1 MTDPILADIFRL
13 SKELLEA
20 AKSNDVTI
28 GVVESC
34 TGGLLGAA
42 ITAMPGS
49 SSVFQGGFLTYSN
62 TLKQKLVGVSADTL
76 RAYGAVSE
84 ETAREMAAGARERL
98 GVDLAISITGVA
110 GPGGGSPE
118 KPVGTVC
125 FGLASKSGVT
135 TETALFADLSR
146 NRVRDYAVMHAMKM
160 LMRSAGRKEDASR
173 GQAL

>member
-13 SKELLEA
+13 SKALLETA
-20 AKSNDVTI
+20 SEKGVTI

-62 TLKQKLVGVSADTL
+62 TLKQKLVGVSAATL
-76 RAYGAVSE
+76 RAHGAVSE
-84 ETAREMAAGARERL
+84 ETAHEMAVGARERL
-98 GVDLAISITGVA
+98 GVDLVISITGVA
-110 GPGGGSPE
+110 GPGGGSPD

-125 FGLASKSGVT
+125 FGLASKNGVA
-135 TETALFADLSR
+135 TETQLFADLSL
-146 NRVRDYAVMHAMKM
+146 NRVRDYAVMHAMTQ
-160 LMRSAGRKEDASR
+160 LTEAAA
-173 GQAL
+173 QT

>member
-13 SKELLEA
+13 SKDLLDA
-20 AKSNDVTI
+20 AKDKGLTI

-62 TLKQKLVGVSADTL
+62 TLKQRLVGVSADTL
-76 RAYGAVSE
+76 RSHGAVSE
-84 ETAREMAAGARERL
+84 ETAYEMAVGGRDRL
-98 GVDLAISITGVA
+98 GVDLVISITGIA
-110 GPGGGSPE
+110 GPGGGSDD

-125 FGLASKSGVT
+125 FGLASVSGVT
-135 TETALFADLSR
+135 TQTQVFTDASR
-146 NRVRDYAVMHAMKM
+146 NRVRDHAVIHA
-160 LMRSAGRKEDASR
+160 LNVLIHSASEK
-173 GQAL
+173 

>member
-1 MTDPILADIFRL
+1 MTDPVLADIFRL
-13 SKELLEA
+13 SKELLDT
-20 AKSNDVTI
+20 AKAHDVTI

-76 RAYGAVSE
+76 RAHGAVSE
-84 ETAREMAAGARERL
+84 ETAREMATGARERL
-98 GVDLAISITGVA
+98 RVDLAMSITGVA
-110 GPGGGSPE
+110 GPGGGSPS

-125 FGLASKSGVT
+125 FGLALDSGVL
-135 TETALFADLSR
+135 TETEVFDDLSR
-146 NRVRDYAVMHAMKM
+146 NRVRDYAVIHAMNM
-160 LMRSAGRKEDASR
+160 LIRAADRK
-173 GQAL
+173 

>member
-1 MTDPILADIFRL
+1 MTDPVLADMFRL
-13 SKELLEA
+13 SKDLLDA
-20 AKSNDVTI
+20 AKAKGVTI

-62 TLKQKLVGVSADTL
+62 TLKQKLVGVSAGTL
-76 RAYGAVSE
+76 RAHGAVSE
-84 ETAREMAAGARERL
+84 ETANEMADGAHERL

-125 FGLASKSGVT
+125 FGLASESGVT
-135 TETALFADLSR
+135 SETEVFADLSR

-160 LMRSAGRKEDASR
+160 LIRAVDRI
-173 GQAL
+173 

>member
-13 SKELLEA
+13 SKDLLKTA
-20 AKSNDVTI
+20 NANGVTI

-62 TLKQKLVGVSADTL
+62 ALKQTLVGVSAETL
-76 RAYGAVSE
+76 RAHGAVSE
-84 ETAREMAAGARERL
+84 ETAGEMAAGGRDRL
-98 GVDLAISITGVA
+98 GVDLVVSITGVA
-110 GPGGGSPE
+110 GPGGGSDE

-125 FGLASKSGVT
+125 FGLASKAGVT
-135 TETALFADLSR
+135 TETKLFADLSR
-146 NRVRDYAVMHAMKM
+146 NRVRDYAVMHA
-160 LMRSAGRKEDASR
+160 LT
-173 GQAL
+173 ALCEAARQP

>member
-13 SKELLEA
+13 SKALLETA
-20 AKSNDVTI
+20 SEKGVTI

-62 TLKQKLVGVSADTL
+62 TLKQKLVGVSEDTL

-84 ETAREMAAGARERL
+84 ETASEMATGARERL
-98 GVDLAISITGVA
+98 GVDLVVSITGVA

-125 FGLASKSGVT
+125 FGLATKNGVT
-135 TETALFADLSR
+135 TETQLFADLSR
-146 NRVRDYAVMHAMKM
+146 NRVRDYAVMHAMTQ
-160 LMRSAGRKEDASR
+160 LNEAAA
-173 GQAL
+173 QA